1 MIRFQSNIKS
11 SISKWKNVINTKN
24 VSDNIDL
31 YDGFKASF
39 GGEKLNQIKGSTKL
53 RVVLAYHAALFEQIV
68 KSNPLGMRFLILDT
82 PRQHDISAEDLDQFI
97 KALKV
102 LADENN
108 VQVVF
113 STTEYK
119 YESGNGDKDWLPS
132 YDDESFGQTMYLGK

>member
-1 MIRFQSNIKS
+1 M
-11 SISKWKNVINTKN
+11 
-24 VSDNIDL
+24 
-31 YDGFKASF
+31 
-39 GGEKLNQIKGSTKL
+39 
-53 RVVLAYHAALFEQIV
+53 
-68 KSNPLGMRFLILDT
+68 ILDT